1 MQITINHELM
11 LRTITLDDAETV
23 FALTDTSRA
32 YLREWLPWLD
42 FTKELADTKSYIE
55 GCIAGYEAKSSMSFV
70 IIFHDKIVG
79 IAGFNTINHAN
90 KIAAIGYWLSADA
103 QGHGIMTTTVQALL
117 QYAFVELQ
125 LNKVEI
131 RAAVGNTKS
140 RAIPE
145 RLGFK
150 TEGTIRAAEW
160 LYDHYVDHVVY
171 GMLASEWTSASVLL
185 GNDIRR

>member
-1 MQITINHELM
+1 MQIPINPELT
-11 LRTITLDDAETV
+11 LRTITLEDAEAV
-23 FALTDTSRA
+23 FALTDNSRD

-42 FTKELADTKSYIE
+42 FTKELSDTISYIE
-55 GCIAGYEAKSSMSFV
+55 GCIAGYEAKSSLSLV
-70 IIFHDKIVG
+70 IMFRDEIVG
-79 IAGFNTINHAN
+79 IAGFNTINNGN
-90 KIAAIGYWLSADA
+90 KTAAIGYWLGKDA
-103 QGHGIMTTTVQALL
+103 QGHGIMTKTVQALI
-117 QYAFVELQ
+117 QYAFDELQ

-145 RLGFK
+145 RLNFT

-171 GMLASEWTSASVLL
+171 GMLASEWK
-185 GNDIRR
+185 